1 VSPTHKPK
9 QPEAAKPSPVH
20 KSKPAIEVSKK
31 TKDSESE
38 SSSSSDEDSDESSS
52 SSESDEPEIKKP
64 PVKAKALP
72 VKQEKTPPSKKT
84 TKQTKPEPAKEVNLL
99 DLDCKKFNFNY

>member
-1 VSPTHKPK
+1 VSPAHKPK

-20 KSKPAIEVSKK
+20 KPKLAIEVSKK
-31 TKDSESE
+31 TNDSESE
-38 SSSSSDEDSDESSS
+38 SSSSSDEDSDESSSSS

-72 VKQEKTPPSKKT
+72 VKQEKAPPSKKT
-84 TKQTKPEPAKEVNLL
+84 SKQTKPEPIKEVNLL
-99 DLDCKKFNFNY
+99 DLDCKKI